1 VLLSTACALTIDI
14 LLLQETWWRIDPVL
28 RSDCPIPE
36 GWDVITPTWPVTR
49 NARDNGIA
57 ILVRAGA
64 FSVCRYVSCYTC
76 ASFQILLVRAGQWL
90 VASIYVFC
98 GLTQPDYE
106 GIATYLDQATAGC
119 TGHLKLLL
127 GGDFNYPDK
136 VGRLFEALS
145 PVGLTALLKP
155 GIHITRSP
163 FNDPSQGSLLDN
175 IFTSDPDATQLNSI
189 EEMGPISD
197 HKMVLCTIASPTASP
212 RAHVPLSIAADDL
225 HIDWRALREG
235 PHEVQSALQRA
246 LTGLPPQLD
255 LPALH
260 RRLMDTCHEIL
271 GTRQWHTHERKPF
284 MKDKRCRALLHL
296 LEDCRKLYQHSKTPE
311 NRSLL
316 THVDR
321 EFKAASARAQRAA
334 HMSLL
339 RKVDNREISAV
350 AALARLRSRRQ
361 SPRQNP
367 YLDPVRTVAFWS
379 SIFTK
384 GENEPRLLTTRA
396 YCEAITFVIT
406 PCMVQEATLLMKRS
420 TPGPDRVPL
429 LLIQQYMPQLRAPLA
444 HAYTLALSEPPK
456 ALLVGETILF
466 PKKGRMSTQPDEY
479 RPITLLPTLMRIY
492 YKVIDMH
499 LRALLLGEGTE
510 APGRHGRRRPPA
522 PIFEGQ
528 AGFRAHRSTHEHA
541 FWLHLLLNAQRYR
554 QSHNCLYAAFMDI
567 HKAFDSLDHDCL
579 LDMME
584 HNLNVPAEWLEIIR
598 RMLVYN
604 TTTVC
609 GHRVEITRGA
619 LQGAQISPLFCL
631 IYMDDLGRDL
641 TAFLEEHPLD
651 VPLSF
656 PSLPGLKAHQLLLAL
671 LLFADD
677 VTVVT
682 RRVPALA
689 RLLHRMGEWA
699 IRRRLRFSPKSF
711 LAILAGSNE
720 VPRDL
725 SPVQVH
731 GLDIQWL
738 LTEPMIKYLG
748 FPARRWRPH
757 WHAEATFPMDS
768 EVLTARIAAIRGF
781 FRCSDGT
788 RLVHIPT
795 LIQRINAELLS
806 KALYPTTVVDI
817 DYAQLDS
824 QVYGLLRSLLQL
836 PKCAPTA
843 LVLWE
848 LRIKPA
854 RLQGY
859 TRALRQVRR
868 IIEYAPWYTAIVDPI
883 LRERP
888 PGADAIMKV
897 GPLKRIMS
905 ILEYRP
911 SATTRTLA
919 ARLGI
924 DASDL
929 PKAMREIS
937 NIRLDAWITKV
948 NTAIETCF
956 TDWVAAQIAAY
967 PPDYRAPLLDAA
979 TSGPKRP
986 SYLKLT
992 GDRARVGLRAKVPFL
1007 RYFHDRS
1014 MPVPSCAWCAEPAG
1028 ERAHHLIRCAAMP
1041 PCCVALIDSV
1051 VATIRQESGL
1061 VLVRACLQAL
1071 LRVSWRGLNA
1081 ASATQALG
1089 ALSHLINKYRQSVD
1103 GGADGNHPISAVR
1116 TLQVA

>member
-1 VLLSTACALTIDI
+1 MLLSTAGELNIDI

-28 RSDCPIPE
+28 RSDCPIPA

-76 ASFQILLVRAGQWL
+76 ASFQLLLVRTGQWL

-119 TGHLKLLL
+119 TGHSRILL

-136 VGRLFEALS
+136 VGRLFEALR
-145 PVGLTALLKP
+145 PAGLTALLQP

-175 IFTSDPDATQLNSI
+175 IFTSDPDATRLISI
-189 EEMGPISD
+189 EEMGALSD
-197 HKMVLCTIASPTASP
+197 HKLVVCTIASPTVTP
-212 RAHVPLSIAADDL
+212 RAHIPLSIAADDF
-225 HIDWRALREG
+225 HIDWRALRTG
-235 PHEVQSALQRA
+235 PHEVQSALKRA
-246 LTGLPPQLD
+246 LEGLPPHSD

-260 RRLMDTCHEIL
+260 RGIMDTCKQIL
-271 GTRQWHTHERKPF
+271 GTRQWHTHERKPY
-284 MKDKRCRALLHL
+284 MKDKRCRALLRL
-296 LEDCRKLYQHSKTPE
+296 LEDCRKLYQRNKTPE

-316 THVDR
+316 NRVDR

-339 RKVDNREISAV
+339 RKVNDREISAV
-350 AALARLRSRRQ
+350 AAMARLRPRRQ

-367 YLDPVRTVAFWS
+367 YLDPQRTVAFWS

-384 GENEPRLLTTRA
+384 GEDEPRLLTTRA
-396 YCEAITFVIT
+396 FCEAITFVIT
-406 PCMVQEATLLMKRS
+406 PRMVQEATLNMKRS

-429 LLIQQYMPQLRAPLA
+429 LLIQECMPQLGTRLA

-456 ALLVGETILF
+456 ALLVGETLLF
-466 PKKGRMSTQPDEY
+466 PKKGHMSTQPDEY

-492 YKVIDMH
+492 YKIIDTH
-499 LRALLLGEGTE
+499 LRTLILGEGT
-510 APGRHGRRRPPA
+510 AAQGRHGRQRPPA
-522 PIFEGQ
+522 PIFAGQ

-554 QSHNCLYAAFMDI
+554 QSNNCLYVAFMDI

-579 LDMME
+579 LEMME

-609 GHRVEITRGA
+609 GHRIEITRGA

-631 IYMDDLGRDL
+631 IYMDDMGRDL
-641 TAFLEEHPLD
+641 TASLEEHPLD

-656 PSLPGLKAHQLLLAL
+656 SSLPGLKAHQLLLAL

-677 VTVVT
+677 VTALA
-682 RRVPALA
+682 RQVPALA

-699 IRRRLRFSPKSF
+699 VRRRLRFSPKSF

-720 VPRDL
+720 VPPDL
-725 SPVQVH
+725 SPIQVH
-731 GLDIQWL
+731 GLDIHWL
-738 LTEPMIKYLG
+738 LTEQMITYLG
-748 FPARRWRPH
+748 FPARLWRPH

-768 EVLTARIAAIRGF
+768 EALTARIAAIRGF

-817 DYAQLDS
+817 DYEHVDS
-824 QVYGLLRSLLQL
+824 LVYGLLRSLLQL
-836 PKCAPTA
+836 PKCAPKA

-868 IIEYAPWYTAIVDPI
+868 IIEYAPWYSTIIEPI

-897 GPLKRIMS
+897 GPFQRIMR

-911 SATTRTLA
+911 SATARPLA
-919 ARLGI
+919 ALLDI

-929 PKAMREIS
+929 PRAMRQIS
-937 NIRLDAWITKV
+937 TIRLDAWVAKV

-956 TDWVAAQIAAY
+956 TDWVAAKIAAY
-967 PPDYRAPLLDAA
+967 PSDYRAPLREAL
-979 TSGPKRP
+979 TRGPKRP
-986 SYLKLT
+986 AYLKLA
-992 GDRARVGLRAKVPFL
+992 GDRARVGIRAKVPFL
-1007 RYFHDRS
+1007 RYFHDRD
-1014 MPVPSCAWCAEPAG
+1014 MPVPPCAWCAAPAG
-1028 ERAHHLIRCAAMP
+1028 ERAHHLIRCVGMP
-1041 PCCVALIDSV
+1041 QSCVALVESV
-1051 VATIRQESGL
+1051 VTTIQQESSL
-1061 VLVRACLQAL
+1061 VQVGACLKAL
-1071 LRVSWRGLNA
+1071 LRVSWRGMTE
-1081 ASATQALG
+1081 ASAMQALG
-1089 ALSHLINKYRQSVD
+1089 ALSHLINTYRQSVE

-1116 TLQVA
+1116 TFQVA